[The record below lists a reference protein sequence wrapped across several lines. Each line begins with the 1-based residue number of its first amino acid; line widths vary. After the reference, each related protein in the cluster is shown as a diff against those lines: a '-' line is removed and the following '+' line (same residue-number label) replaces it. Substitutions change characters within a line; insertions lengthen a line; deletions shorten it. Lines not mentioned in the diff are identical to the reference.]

1 MSNNPTVAKIGES
14 GLVFAKDKTT
24 NQVTTIA
31 TTADMQI
38 GLPNQSANLSLTGAI
53 GLSTLDIT
61 IAEGSTRSIPDS
73 LTSINVTTTGASG
86 TATLRLPAAPK
97 KGQLVYIKDAG
108 GNAGTVSITVVGSPE
123 GTKTNK
129 GTTSH
134 LIDGSTSKT
143 ITANYGI
150 LQLLWNSSSWSVISS
165 TASSAPLDA
174 SYVVIGSNATLTNE
188 RILTA
193 GSGISIVD
201 GGAGAAVT
209 ISATGGG
216 SGDVVG
222 PASSTDNAI
231 ARFDLTTGKLIQNSG
246 VTISDSNDIITPGD
260 VAINGGDLTST
271 ATTFNL
277 LNSTVTTLNVGGA
290 ATTVTVGASTAD
302 VVVGRA
308 EIGAWP
314 AGTSYAFFGNSD
326 YNHSVA
332 GNYALIQASS
342 AGTKN
347 TWLNAPTGGKVY
359 IANNDAALGYLDDN
373 EISLTGKAST
383 TQTVTLG
390 STYGASSL
398 TLNAGTG
405 NIGIETY
412 NGLSTISIGTV
423 NQPRTIEIG
432 TASTQAQTVNIATG
446 GATNDINIGNYVAGT
461 NTTIAGDGVQVYTNG
476 GTIAIDS
483 SGTGGTVNI
492 DAFGY
497 NSSVNV
503 GTGPAIKTVTVG
515 STTSTSTT
523 TIQGGSS
530 GVSVN
535 SSNGNIVLNPTAVNG
550 TIYLRNNGSDLATFS
565 YNNVLGNTFSNIY
578 LTGKSGD
585 DTFVD
590 IGSSYGSS
598 NVNIYAGTGGI
609 LLSGST
615 TIISSSLD
623 VAYYSFS
630 RADARLGNAEVGS
643 WPWGNFNDYASHFA
657 MFGNEALDHSIIS
670 NYALLQD
677 KLGYTYLNAAS
688 GKSLHLRSNNTDYAA
703 INPTEGGSPTDKV
716 VIYKVLSASGGTTT
730 YTDAVLGN
738 ASIGSWPGYEGG
750 AFKEWYAI
758 FGHKT
763 LDHTTTTL
771 KAGLAQLYTGDTW
784 LNSPAGNKVYLS
796 NNGNTIGYFDDNEIS
811 LTGKANV
818 DQTITLGSNYGGSY
832 TRIDGGFLG
841 VFISGSLIT
850 LTGSSANASLSADAR
865 IGSVEIGGLPGYGN
879 SVAMF
884 GHTDLNHAYNND
896 TSAGMGNYALGQ
908 SNDGSTY
915 INSPQN
921 KGIYFLTSGA
931 SGLPLGRIYFKTST
945 LSSEL
950 ILTGASYFN
959 SNVFLGSSY
968 GQSSTSIYA
977 GTGGIILSGS
987 GASTIITG
995 STSTQADAYIGSV
1008 EVGTHPFWGRNYA
1021 MFSHKDMDNSVDGN
1035 AALIQAYDGDTFLGA
1050 KSTKSIFI
1058 KNGTSFIGK
1067 FDNDNIEL
1075 TGDTSTSTA
1084 TILGNS
1090 YGLSSTKMYAGLFGI
1105 TLSGSATTTIT
1116 GSSST
1121 NAEAYIG
1128 TAEVGELPYTRTSF
1142 PNYFAMFGH
1151 KTLDHSSNGNYALVQ
1166 SYDGDTFLNSANS
1179 KSIYLQNA
1187 GNLIGTLDNDSIS
1200 LTGQANTSVATEIG
1214 SVYGLS
1220 STTIKGGLFGLILT
1234 GSGTTITI
1242 TGSTTS
1248 QADAYIG
1255 SAEIGVHPF
1264 WGRNYAMFSHKD
1276 MDNSVDGNSALIQ
1289 AYDGDTF
1296 LGAKSTKSIYFKNG
1310 TTFLGTINN
1319 IYTTLSGSAYATLTG
1334 NATYVSGN
1342 IYLALFGG
1350 NSGVDLSSKANIS
1363 IDTNTDYYTYFKNN
1377 GNQLGYI
1384 GYSTLFGTLIDLKGR
1399 SGFRATVDIGNS
1411 SGTSLTNVYAG
1422 TGGITLSGS
1431 ATTVITGSSSGQSDA
1446 YIGSAEI
1453 GTHPFWGR
1461 NYASFSHKD
1470 MDNGSDGNAAL
1481 IQSYD
1486 GDTFLGAKSTKTIY
1500 IKNGTSFI
1508 GKFDNDNIELT
1519 GDTSTSTATILGN
1532 SYGLSY
1538 TNIYSGLFG
1547 ITLSGSA
1554 TTTITGSSSGNA
1566 DAYIGSAEVGVHPY
1580 WGRNYA
1586 MFGHK
1591 DLNNSSDGNA
1601 ALIQSNVGDTFLG
1614 AVNNNYLYFKNGT
1627 RSLGYFQYSTF
1638 FGKTI
1643 FSLDG
1648 AAGSPT
1654 AVTIGNSESSSN
1666 LTLNAGSGSIDIG
1679 STPQSRSTNI
1689 ATGAAVQTVTLGS
1702 SNSSSTLTLDAGS
1715 GGVNIGTNPGGS
1727 SKTINIGTTTGINTD
1742 INVGSEY
1749 LASTTVI
1756 KAGGPFASLGGMYL
1770 TGSTAT
1776 TYTVGGETGTGT
1788 INIGR
1793 STASNTINV
1802 GAAGNNTSN
1811 TQTINVGN
1819 GTGKSVVTIGSQSG
1833 VSSLT
1838 LDAGGGN
1845 IDIGTSATARLINIG
1860 TGAANQTISIG
1871 NNSTANQVTIYG
1883 GTPFVGVGGIYL
1895 TGSAGTP
1902 YIIGGE
1908 TGTGTISLGRSTAS
1922 NTINIGNATTTSG
1935 NTQTVNIAS
1944 SASGTGLAAITIGNT
1959 NGASS
1964 LTLNAGTG
1972 YTTINGHEIIARTAL
1987 VAYPSDTVTDYPL
2000 QLKVVTGG
2008 NTVRW
2013 AIGAD
2018 TGDDLNFSYSL
2029 NSTTVASRGYLAN
2042 TADVAAIDFTGQHR
2056 NYPVG
2061 GNVLDFSD
2069 KIGLIVAS
2077 VGQYKSL
2084 TSGSAEISINE
2095 ALPLVE
2101 LSTKRNQKS
2110 VFGVISDHE
2119 DPNETSRDYVIGNWG
2134 SVYEKMQNDDRLIIN
2149 SLGEGAIWIC
2159 NINGNLQ
2166 NGDYITSCE
2175 VPGYGMKQDDDIL
2188 HNYTAAKITCDCD
2201 FFLDSTVYRCE
2212 EFQHEGK
2219 TYRRAFVGCTY
2230 HCG

>member
-1 MSNNPTVAKIGES
+1 MPKTPTLTKANES
-14 GLVFAKDKTT
+14 GLLFVKNSKT
-24 NQVTTIA
+24 NLVERIA
-31 TTADMQI
+31 TTADLQI
-38 GLPNQSANLSLTGAI
+38 GLPESPAETQLFGGISVNTSTISLSAGSVYKI
-53 GLSTLDIT
+53 RRDIT
-61 IAEGSTRSIPDS
+61 VLNVEGS
-73 LTSINVTTTGASG
+73 GSG
-86 TATLRLPAAPK
+86 NILIKLPEGPSV
-97 KGQLVYIKDAG
+97 GQIVIIKDFSGSASMA
-108 GNAGTVSITVVGSPE
+108 NIVVSDDSY
-123 GTKTNK
+123 N
-129 GTTSH
+129 
-134 LIDGSTSKT
+134 IDGSASKIIST
-143 ITANYGI
+143 DYGY
-150 LQLLWNSSSWSVISS
+150 LQVAWSGVQWSSVSSSEFSVGAP
-165 TASSAPLDA
+165 ASAQ
-174 SYVVIGSNATLTNE
+174 YVVLTSNPTLTNE
-188 RILTA
+188 RALTA

-201 GGAGAAVT
+201 GGAGSTVT
-209 ISATGGG
+209 ISTTGGG

-231 ARFDLTTGKLIQNSG
+231 VRFDLTTGKLIQNSG

-390 STYGASSL
+390 STYGSSSL

-585 DTFVD
+585 DTFVN

-730 YTDAVLGN
+730 NTDAVLGN

-771 KAGLAQLYTGDTW
+771 KAGLAQLYTGDTY

-796 NNGNTIGYFDDNEIS
+796 NNGNAIGYFDDNEIS

-1008 EVGTHPFWGRNYA
+1008 EVGTPPFWGRNYA

-1067 FDNDNIEL
+1067 LDNDNIEL

-1276 MDNSVDGNSALIQ
+1276 MDNSADGNSALIQ

-1296 LGAKSTKSIYFKNG
+1296 LGAKSTKSIF
-1310 TTFLGTINN
+1310 
-1319 IYTTLSGSAYATLTG
+1319 
-1334 NATYVSGN
+1334 
-1342 IYLALFGG
+1342 
-1350 NSGVDLSSKANIS
+1350 
-1363 IDTNTDYYTYFKNN
+1363 
-1377 GNQLGYI
+1377 
-1384 GYSTLFGTLIDLKGR
+1384 
-1399 SGFRATVDIGNS
+1399 
-1411 SGTSLTNVYAG
+1411 
-1422 TGGITLSGS
+1422 
-1431 ATTVITGSSSGQSDA
+1431 
-1446 YIGSAEI
+1446 
-1453 GTHPFWGR
+1453 
-1461 NYASFSHKD
+1461 
-1470 MDNGSDGNAAL
+1470 
-1481 IQSYD
+1481 
-1486 GDTFLGAKSTKTIY
+1486 

-1532 SYGLSY
+1532 
-1538 TNIYSGLFG
+1538 
-1547 ITLSGSA
+1547 
-1554 TTTITGSSSGNA
+1554 
-1566 DAYIGSAEVGVHPY
+1566 
-1580 WGRNYA
+1580 
-1586 MFGHK
+1586 
-1591 DLNNSSDGNA
+1591 
-1601 ALIQSNVGDTFLG
+1601 
-1614 AVNNNYLYFKNGT
+1614 
-1627 RSLGYFQYSTF
+1627 
-1638 FGKTI
+1638 
-1643 FSLDG
+1643 
-1648 AAGSPT
+1648 
-1654 AVTIGNSESSSN
+1654 
-1666 LTLNAGSGSIDIG
+1666 
-1679 STPQSRSTNI
+1679 
-1689 ATGAAVQTVTLGS
+1689 
-1702 SNSSSTLTLDAGS
+1702 
-1715 GGVNIGTNPGGS
+1715 
-1727 SKTINIGTTTGINTD
+1727 
-1742 INVGSEY
+1742 EY

-1770 TGSTAT
+1770 TGSTVT
-1776 TYTVGGETGTGT
+1776 TYTV
-1788 INIGR
+1788 
-1793 STASNTINV
+1793 
-1802 GAAGNNTSN
+1802 
-1811 TQTINVGN
+1811 
-1819 GTGKSVVTIGSQSG
+1819 
-1833 VSSLT
+1833 
-1838 LDAGGGN
+1838 
-1845 IDIGTSATARLINIG
+1845 
-1860 TGAANQTISIG
+1860 
-1871 NNSTANQVTIYG
+1871 
-1883 GTPFVGVGGIYL
+1883 
-1895 TGSAGTP
+1895 
-1902 YIIGGE
+1902 GGE

-1935 NTQTVNIAS
+1935 NTQTINIAS

>member
-1 MSNNPTVAKIGES
+1 MQKTKKSVDES
-14 GLVFAKDKTT
+14 IFVIAKDKTT
-24 NQVTTIA
+24 NDTQIIVIPTNTQVGLSRLPVDLTLLGKLSVSEKDYTTDSSNNWNLIVEDHVTIA
-31 TTADMQI
+31 SISTTYSSSSRPSTGYSTI
-38 GLPNQSANLSLTGAI
+38 NLPKNPRVGQLVI
-53 GLSTLDIT
+53 IK
-61 IAEGSTRSIPDS
+61 EF
-73 LTSINVTTTGASG
+73 SG
-86 TATLRLPAAPK
+86 TASVIPLRI
-97 KGQLVYIKDAG
+97 YD
-108 GNAGTVSITVVGSPE
+108 SS
-123 GTKTNK
+123 
-129 GTTSH
+129 
-134 LIDGSTSKT
+134 SKT
-143 ITANYGI
+143 IDGTSYKT
-150 LQLLWNSSSWSVISS
+150 ISS
-165 TASSAPLDA
+165 DYGALQFFWQGTNWISISNATVASGAAPDSA
-174 SYVVIGSNATLTNE
+174 SYVVIGSNAILTNE
-188 RILTA
+188 RTLTA

-231 ARFDLTTGKLIQNSG
+231 VRFDLTTGKLIQNSG
-246 VTISDSNDIITPGD
+246 VTISDADNIMTPGD

-277 LNSTVTTLNVGGA
+277 LNSTVTTLNVGGT
-290 ATTVTVGASTAD
+290 ATAVTMGASTAD

-383 TQTVTLG
+383 AQTITLG
-390 STYGASSL
+390 SMYS
-398 TLNAGTG
+398 
-405 NIGIETY
+405 
-412 NGLSTISIGTV
+412 
-423 NQPRTIEIG
+423 
-432 TASTQAQTVNIATG
+432 
-446 GATNDINIGNYVAGT
+446 
-461 NTTIAGDGVQVYTNG
+461 
-476 GTIAIDS
+476 
-483 SGTGGTVNI
+483 
-492 DAFGY
+492 
-497 NSSVNV
+497 NSS
-503 GTGPAIKTVTVG
+503 
-515 STTSTSTT
+515 T
-523 TIQGGSS
+523 TIQGGTGDISLNSS
-530 GVSVN
+530 GSVN
-535 SSNGNIVLNPTAVNG
+535 LNPADNAFINFTSNGVDLGSIGYSTFFG
-550 TIYLRNNGSDLATFS
+550 GFSTIN
-565 YNNVLGNTFSNIY
+565 
-578 LTGKSGD
+578 LTGISTD
-585 DTFVD
+585 DTFLTL
-590 IGSSYGSS
+590 GNSYGGSATS
-598 NVNIYAGTGGI
+598 IYAGTGGI

-643 WPWGNFNDYASHFA
+643 WPWGNFNDNASHFA

-738 ASIGSWPGYEGG
+738 VSIGSWPGYEGG
-750 AFKEWYAI
+750 AFEEWYAI

-771 KAGLAQLYTGDTW
+771 KAGLAQLYTGDTY

-796 NNGNTIGYFDDNEIS
+796 NNGNAIGYFDANEIS

-987 GASTIITG
+987 GVPTIITG
-995 STSTQADAYIGSV
+995 STSTEADAYIGSV

-1090 YGLSSTKMYAGLFGI
+1090 YSISSTNIRGGLFGI

-1116 GSSST
+1116 GSSS
-1121 NAEAYIG
+1121 G
-1128 TAEVGELPYTRTSF
+1128 
-1142 PNYFAMFGH
+1142 
-1151 KTLDHSSNGNYALVQ
+1151 
-1166 SYDGDTFLNSANS
+1166 
-1179 KSIYLQNA
+1179 
-1187 GNLIGTLDNDSIS
+1187 
-1200 LTGQANTSVATEIG
+1200 
-1214 SVYGLS
+1214 
-1220 STTIKGGLFGLILT
+1220 
-1234 GSGTTITI
+1234 
-1242 TGSTTS
+1242 

-1255 SAEIGVHPF
+1255 SAEIGTHPF

-1276 MDNSVDGNSALIQ
+1276 MDNSVDGNAALIQ
-1289 AYDGDTF
+1289 SFDGDTF
-1296 LGAKSTKSIYFKNG
+1296 LGAKSTKSIF
-1310 TTFLGTINN
+1310 
-1319 IYTTLSGSAYATLTG
+1319 
-1334 NATYVSGN
+1334 
-1342 IYLALFGG
+1342 
-1350 NSGVDLSSKANIS
+1350 
-1363 IDTNTDYYTYFKNN
+1363 
-1377 GNQLGYI
+1377 
-1384 GYSTLFGTLIDLKGR
+1384 
-1399 SGFRATVDIGNS
+1399 
-1411 SGTSLTNVYAG
+1411 
-1422 TGGITLSGS
+1422 
-1431 ATTVITGSSSGQSDA
+1431 
-1446 YIGSAEI
+1446 
-1453 GTHPFWGR
+1453 
-1461 NYASFSHKD
+1461 
-1470 MDNGSDGNAAL
+1470 
-1481 IQSYD
+1481 
-1486 GDTFLGAKSTKTIY
+1486 

-1519 GDTSTSTATILGN
+1519 GDTSTSTATVIGN
-1532 SYGLSY
+1532 SYGLSS
-1538 TNIYSGLFG
+1538 TNIYAGLFG
-1547 ITLSGSA
+1547 IVLSGSGA
-1554 TTTITGSSSGNA
+1554 STVITGSTSTEA
-1566 DAYIGSAEVGVHPY
+1566 DAYIGSVEVGTHPF

-1654 AVTIGNSESSSN
+1654 TVTIGNSESSSN

-1689 ATGAAVQTVTLGS
+1689 ATGAAVQTVT
-1702 SNSSSTLTLDAGS
+1702 
-1715 GGVNIGTNPGGS
+1715 
-1727 SKTINIGTTTGINTD
+1727 
-1742 INVGSEY
+1742 
-1749 LASTTVI
+1749 
-1756 KAGGPFASLGGMYL
+1756 
-1770 TGSTAT
+1770 
-1776 TYTVGGETGTGT
+1776 
-1788 INIGR
+1788 
-1793 STASNTINV
+1793 
-1802 GAAGNNTSN
+1802 
-1811 TQTINVGN
+1811 
-1819 GTGKSVVTIGSQSG
+1819 
-1833 VSSLT
+1833 
-1838 LDAGGGN
+1838 
-1845 IDIGTSATARLINIG
+1845 
-1860 TGAANQTISIG
+1860 
-1871 NNSTANQVTIYG
+1871 
-1883 GTPFVGVGGIYL
+1883 
-1895 TGSAGTP
+1895 
-1902 YIIGGE
+1902 
-1908 TGTGTISLGRSTAS
+1908 
-1922 NTINIGNATTTSG
+1922 
-1935 NTQTVNIAS
+1935 
-1944 SASGTGLAAITIGNT
+1944 IGNT

-1964 LTLNAGTG
+1964 LALRAGTG
-1972 YTTINGHEIIARTAL
+1972 DITMSGIVKNSSQPGFLSSLSTSQLNFATSSDVTVLFDSEIFDNASNFNTGTYTFTAPETGKYLFNVAVRIDNVDTAADYYTLYLITSNRSYRLAIIDPGQFAADLVYWHLNGSAIADMDA
-1987 VAYPSDTVTDYPL
+1987 SDTAYIVIRQQAGTAQTDIISA
-2000 QLKVVTGG
+2000 TT
-2008 NTVRW
+2008 NSF
-2013 AIGAD
+2013 
-2018 TGDDLNFSYSL
+2018 FS
-2029 NSTTVASRGYLAN
+2029 G
-2042 TADVAAIDFTGQHR
+2042 
-2056 NYPVG
+2056 
-2061 GNVLDFSD
+2061 
-2069 KIGLIVAS
+2069 
-2077 VGQYKSL
+2077 
-2084 TSGSAEISINE
+2084 
-2095 ALPLVE
+2095 
-2101 LSTKRNQKS
+2101 
-2110 VFGVISDHE
+2110 
-2119 DPNETSRDYVIGNWG
+2119 W
-2134 SVYEKMQNDDRLIIN
+2134 M
-2149 SLGEGAIWIC
+2149 LG
-2159 NINGNLQ
+2159 
-2166 NGDYITSCE
+2166 
-2175 VPGYGMKQDDDIL
+2175 
-2188 HNYTAAKITCDCD
+2188 
-2201 FFLDSTVYRCE
+2201 
-2212 EFQHEGK
+2212 
-2219 TYRRAFVGCTY
+2219 
-2230 HCG
+2230 

>member
-1 MSNNPTVAKIGES
+1 MPKTPTLTKANES
-14 GLVFAKDKTT
+14 GLLFVKNSKT
-24 NQVTTIA
+24 NLVERIA
-31 TTADMQI
+31 TTADLQI
-38 GLPNQSANLSLTGAI
+38 GLPESPAETQLFGGISVNTSTISLSAGSVYKI
-53 GLSTLDIT
+53 RRDIT
-61 IAEGSTRSIPDS
+61 VLNVEGS
-73 LTSINVTTTGASG
+73 GSG
-86 TATLRLPAAPK
+86 NILIKLPEGPSV
-97 KGQLVYIKDAG
+97 GQIVIIKDFSGSASMA
-108 GNAGTVSITVVGSPE
+108 NIVVSDDSY
-123 GTKTNK
+123 N
-129 GTTSH
+129 
-134 LIDGSTSKT
+134 IDGSASKIIST
-143 ITANYGI
+143 DYGY
-150 LQLLWNSSSWSVISS
+150 LQVAWSGVQWSSVSSSEFSVGAP
-165 TASSAPLDA
+165 ASAQ
-174 SYVVIGSNATLTNE
+174 YVVLTSNPTLTNE
-188 RILTA
+188 RALTA

-201 GGAGAAVT
+201 GGAGSTVT
-209 ISATGGG
+209 ISTTGGG

-231 ARFDLTTGKLIQNSG
+231 VRFDLTTGKLIQNSG

-359 IANNDAALGYLDDN
+359 IANNDAALGYL
-373 EISLTGKAST
+373 
-383 TQTVTLG
+383 
-390 STYGASSL
+390 
-398 TLNAGTG
+398 
-405 NIGIETY
+405 
-412 NGLSTISIGTV
+412 
-423 NQPRTIEIG
+423 
-432 TASTQAQTVNIATG
+432 
-446 GATNDINIGNYVAGT
+446 
-461 NTTIAGDGVQVYTNG
+461 
-476 GTIAIDS
+476 
-483 SGTGGTVNI
+483 
-492 DAFGY
+492 
-497 NSSVNV
+497 
-503 GTGPAIKTVTVG
+503 
-515 STTSTSTT
+515 
-523 TIQGGSS
+523 
-530 GVSVN
+530 
-535 SSNGNIVLNPTAVNG
+535 
-550 TIYLRNNGSDLATFS
+550 
-565 YNNVLGNTFSNIY
+565 
-578 LTGKSGD
+578 
-585 DTFVD
+585 
-590 IGSSYGSS
+590 
-598 NVNIYAGTGGI
+598 
-609 LLSGST
+609 
-615 TIISSSLD
+615 
-623 VAYYSFS
+623 
-630 RADARLGNAEVGS
+630 
-643 WPWGNFNDYASHFA
+643 
-657 MFGNEALDHSIIS
+657 
-670 NYALLQD
+670 
-677 KLGYTYLNAAS
+677 
-688 GKSLHLRSNNTDYAA
+688 
-703 INPTEGGSPTDKV
+703 
-716 VIYKVLSASGGTTT
+716 
-730 YTDAVLGN
+730 
-738 ASIGSWPGYEGG
+738 
-750 AFKEWYAI
+750 
-758 FGHKT
+758 
-763 LDHTTTTL
+763 
-771 KAGLAQLYTGDTW
+771 
-784 LNSPAGNKVYLS
+784 
-796 NNGNTIGYFDDNEIS
+796 DDNEIS

-1067 FDNDNIEL
+1067 LDNDNIEL

-1276 MDNSVDGNSALIQ
+1276 MDNSADGNSALIQ

-1296 LGAKSTKSIYFKNG
+1296 LGAKSTKSIF
-1310 TTFLGTINN
+1310 
-1319 IYTTLSGSAYATLTG
+1319 
-1334 NATYVSGN
+1334 
-1342 IYLALFGG
+1342 
-1350 NSGVDLSSKANIS
+1350 
-1363 IDTNTDYYTYFKNN
+1363 
-1377 GNQLGYI
+1377 
-1384 GYSTLFGTLIDLKGR
+1384 
-1399 SGFRATVDIGNS
+1399 
-1411 SGTSLTNVYAG
+1411 
-1422 TGGITLSGS
+1422 
-1431 ATTVITGSSSGQSDA
+1431 
-1446 YIGSAEI
+1446 
-1453 GTHPFWGR
+1453 
-1461 NYASFSHKD
+1461 
-1470 MDNGSDGNAAL
+1470 
-1481 IQSYD
+1481 
-1486 GDTFLGAKSTKTIY
+1486 

-1532 SYGLSY
+1532 
-1538 TNIYSGLFG
+1538 
-1547 ITLSGSA
+1547 
-1554 TTTITGSSSGNA
+1554 
-1566 DAYIGSAEVGVHPY
+1566 
-1580 WGRNYA
+1580 
-1586 MFGHK
+1586 
-1591 DLNNSSDGNA
+1591 
-1601 ALIQSNVGDTFLG
+1601 
-1614 AVNNNYLYFKNGT
+1614 
-1627 RSLGYFQYSTF
+1627 
-1638 FGKTI
+1638 
-1643 FSLDG
+1643 
-1648 AAGSPT
+1648 
-1654 AVTIGNSESSSN
+1654 
-1666 LTLNAGSGSIDIG
+1666 
-1679 STPQSRSTNI
+1679 
-1689 ATGAAVQTVTLGS
+1689 
-1702 SNSSSTLTLDAGS
+1702 
-1715 GGVNIGTNPGGS
+1715 
-1727 SKTINIGTTTGINTD
+1727 
-1742 INVGSEY
+1742 EY

-1770 TGSTAT
+1770 TGSTVT
-1776 TYTVGGETGTGT
+1776 TYTV
-1788 INIGR
+1788 
-1793 STASNTINV
+1793 
-1802 GAAGNNTSN
+1802 
-1811 TQTINVGN
+1811 
-1819 GTGKSVVTIGSQSG
+1819 
-1833 VSSLT
+1833 
-1838 LDAGGGN
+1838 
-1845 IDIGTSATARLINIG
+1845 
-1860 TGAANQTISIG
+1860 
-1871 NNSTANQVTIYG
+1871 
-1883 GTPFVGVGGIYL
+1883 
-1895 TGSAGTP
+1895 
-1902 YIIGGE
+1902 GGE

-1935 NTQTVNIAS
+1935 NTQTINIAS

>member
-1 MSNNPTVAKIGES
+1 
-14 GLVFAKDKTT
+14 
-24 NQVTTIA
+24 
-31 TTADMQI
+31 
-38 GLPNQSANLSLTGAI
+38 
-53 GLSTLDIT
+53 
-61 IAEGSTRSIPDS
+61 
-73 LTSINVTTTGASG
+73 
-86 TATLRLPAAPK
+86 
-97 KGQLVYIKDAG
+97 
-108 GNAGTVSITVVGSPE
+108 
-123 GTKTNK
+123 
-129 GTTSH
+129 
-134 LIDGSTSKT
+134 
-143 ITANYGI
+143 
-150 LQLLWNSSSWSVISS
+150 
-165 TASSAPLDA
+165 
-174 SYVVIGSNATLTNE
+174 
-188 RILTA
+188 
-193 GSGISIVD
+193 
-201 GGAGAAVT
+201 
-209 ISATGGG
+209 
-216 SGDVVG
+216 
-222 PASSTDNAI
+222 
-231 ARFDLTTGKLIQNSG
+231 
-246 VTISDSNDIITPGD
+246 
-260 VAINGGDLTST
+260 
-271 ATTFNL
+271 
-277 LNSTVTTLNVGGA
+277 
-290 ATTVTVGASTAD
+290 
-302 VVVGRA
+302 
-308 EIGAWP
+308 
-314 AGTSYAFFGNSD
+314 
-326 YNHSVA
+326 
-332 GNYALIQASS
+332 
-342 AGTKN
+342 
-347 TWLNAPTGGKVY
+347 
-359 IANNDAALGYLDDN
+359 
-373 EISLTGKAST
+373 
-383 TQTVTLG
+383 
-390 STYGASSL
+390 
-398 TLNAGTG
+398 
-405 NIGIETY
+405 
-412 NGLSTISIGTV
+412 
-423 NQPRTIEIG
+423 
-432 TASTQAQTVNIATG
+432 
-446 GATNDINIGNYVAGT
+446 
-461 NTTIAGDGVQVYTNG
+461 
-476 GTIAIDS
+476 
-483 SGTGGTVNI
+483 
-492 DAFGY
+492 
-497 NSSVNV
+497 
-503 GTGPAIKTVTVG
+503 
-515 STTSTSTT
+515 
-523 TIQGGSS
+523 
-530 GVSVN
+530 
-535 SSNGNIVLNPTAVNG
+535 
-550 TIYLRNNGSDLATFS
+550 LATFS

-771 KAGLAQLYTGDTW
+771 KAGLAQLYTGDTY
-784 LNSPAGNKVYLS
+784 LNSPAGHKVYLS
-796 NNGNTIGYFDDNEIS
+796 NNGNAIGYFDDNEIS

-1187 GNLIGTLDNDSIS
+1187 GNLIGTLDNDNIS

-1470 MDNGSDGNAAL
+1470 MDNSSDGNAAL

-1500 IKNGTSFI
+1500 VKNGTSFI

-1519 GDTSTSTATILGN
+1519 GDVSTSTATILGN
-1532 SYGLSY
+1532 SYGLSS
-1538 TNIYSGLFG
+1538 TNIRGGLFG

-1554 TTTITGSSSGNA
+1554 TTTITGSSSGQSDAYIGSAEIGAHPYYGRNYALFGHKDLDHSAGTNYALVQGSDGTTYINSPIDKTISFRSNAAELAYFYYSSFFNSTQISLQGIPSFNNTVTIGSSWGGSSTSLYGGTGGIVLSGSGASTVITGSSSGNA
-1566 DAYIGSAEVGVHPY
+1566 DVYIGSAEVGVHPY

-1614 AVNNNYLYFKNGT
+1614 ASQDQYLWFKSGT
-1627 RSLGYFQYSTF
+1627 GSLGYAQYSGF
-1638 FGKTI
+1638 FGK
-1643 FSLDG
+1643 SLISLTG
-1648 AAGSPT
+1648 VSNRPT
-1654 AVTIGNSESSSN
+1654 SITLGNAESSSN
-1666 LTLNAGSGSIDIG
+1666 VIIYAGSGSIDIG
-1679 STPQSRSTNI
+1679 TTPQARSTNI
-1689 ATGAAVQTVTLGS
+1689 SIGAAVQ
-1702 SNSSSTLTLDAGS
+1702 N
-1715 GGVNIGTNPGGS
+1715 
-1727 SKTINIGTTTGINTD
+1727 
-1742 INVGSEY
+1742 
-1749 LASTTVI
+1749 
-1756 KAGGPFASLGGMYL
+1756 
-1770 TGSTAT
+1770 
-1776 TYTVGGETGTGT
+1776 
-1788 INIGR
+1788 
-1793 STASNTINV
+1793 
-1802 GAAGNNTSN
+1802 
-1811 TQTINVGN
+1811 
-1819 GTGKSVVTIGSQSG
+1819 VTIGS
-1833 VSSLT
+1833 
-1838 LDAGGGN
+1838 
-1845 IDIGTSATARLINIG
+1845 
-1860 TGAANQTISIG
+1860 
-1871 NNSTANQVTIYG
+1871 
-1883 GTPFVGVGGIYL
+1883 
-1895 TGSAGTP
+1895 
-1902 YIIGGE
+1902 
-1908 TGTGTISLGRSTAS
+1908 
-1922 NTINIGNATTTSG
+1922 TT
-1935 NTQTVNIAS
+1935 
-1944 SASGTGLAAITIGNT
+1944 
-1959 NGASS
+1959 GASS
-1964 LTLNAGTG
+1964 LSLQAGTG
-1972 YTTINGHEIIARTAL
+1972 DITMTGIVKNSTQPGFLATLSSTQTNIATSTDVTVTFNSEIFDNAGNFDTTTYTFTAPKTGKYIFNAAVRIDNVDTAADYYTLYLITSNRTYRFAIIDPGQL
-1987 VAYPSDTVTDYPL
+1987 VADPVYWHLNGSVIADMDASDTAYVVIRQQIGTSQTDI
-2000 QLKVVTGG
+2000 VSATT
-2008 NTVRW
+2008 NSF
-2013 AIGAD
+2013 
-2018 TGDDLNFSYSL
+2018 FS
-2029 NSTTVASRGYLAN
+2029 GY
-2042 TADVAAIDFTGQHR
+2042 
-2056 NYPVG
+2056 
-2061 GNVLDFSD
+2061 
-2069 KIGLIVAS
+2069 
-2077 VGQYKSL
+2077 
-2084 TSGSAEISINE
+2084 
-2095 ALPLVE
+2095 
-2101 LSTKRNQKS
+2101 
-2110 VFGVISDHE
+2110 
-2119 DPNETSRDYVIGNWG
+2119 
-2134 SVYEKMQNDDRLIIN
+2134 M
-2149 SLGEGAIWIC
+2149 LG
-2159 NINGNLQ
+2159 
-2166 NGDYITSCE
+2166 
-2175 VPGYGMKQDDDIL
+2175 
-2188 HNYTAAKITCDCD
+2188 
-2201 FFLDSTVYRCE
+2201 
-2212 EFQHEGK
+2212 
-2219 TYRRAFVGCTY
+2219 
-2230 HCG
+2230 